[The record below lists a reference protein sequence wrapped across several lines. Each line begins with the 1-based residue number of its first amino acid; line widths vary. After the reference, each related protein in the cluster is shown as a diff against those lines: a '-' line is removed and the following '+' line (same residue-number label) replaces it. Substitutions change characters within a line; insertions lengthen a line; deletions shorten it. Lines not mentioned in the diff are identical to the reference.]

1 MKKKFQKF
9 SWHCLFN
16 AGRCDQAVFLSAVGA
31 GGGGGLGGAAG
42 AAGASA
48 DGRQLASFPLI
59 EVAVGSGRDMLWPK
73 TKEGIKR
80 CVI

>member
-42 AAGASA
+42 ASA
-48 DGRQLASFPLI
+48 DVRQLASFPLI